1 MVAKLCHGE
10 MPDMSTEEGSVSSS
24 AIRAA
29 RRHWLIQT
37 GVLTALGA
45 LPTWVPRTAA
55 QSQSTFNALPRVALI
70 IGNTRYPDSPL
81 KNPANDAKAIAG
93 ELRKVGFKA
102 NLQLDVGRVALIQ
115 AIQNFGADLAKS
127 KGVGLFYYAGHGAQ
141 LGWRNYLIPVD
152 ADIQK
157 LEDIPAKTVDLNTL
171 LGGLTK
177 AENAMNVII
186 LDACRDNPFGTRVPI
201 EQKGLSQ
208 FDAPP
213 GSLIAY
219 ATAPG
224 NTAGDGE
231 GDYGLYT
238 ESLLREIRVPE
249 AKIEDVLK
257 RVRLAVRRRSQGQQ
271 IPWES
276 TSLEEDF
283 YFLPPVVTKRPS
295 AAEFDR
301 QFNEQKAAWDRIRD
315 SKNVDDFYAFLSKY
329 PGGFITEQAAFKIE
343 QLQKAKITAQAD
355 KNGFIQKPNEERY
368 RVGDQ
373 QVTRVTNNI
382 SGAVLYTS
390 RQLVEKIEDGL
401 VYVRGGGGNLQ
412 IRTLDGGTVRGG
424 APEGQY
430 SWDPP
435 RVDLPGDQ
443 LEVGKKWTART
454 IETIEK
460 TQDKLI
466 REDEV
471 KIVSLETVVV
481 PAGRFTAYKVVMDS
495 KYSNGTLARRTYWV
509 EPGWGF
515 FLKTIREISR
525 ATSKVNETYEMVS
538 RARGRV

>member
-1 MVAKLCHGE
+1 MRARGGNE
-10 MPDMSTEEGSVSSS
+10 SRS
-24 AIRAA
+24 AMGVG
-29 RRHWLIQT
+29 RRHWLIQ
-37 GVLTALGA
+37 AGA
-45 LPTWVPRTAA
+45 LTTSAALPLWVPRSAA
-55 QSQSTFNALPRVALI
+55 QSQSTLNALPRVALI
-70 IGNTRYPDSPL
+70 IGNSKYPAAPL
-81 KNPANDAKAIAG
+81 RNPANDANAIAT
-93 ELRKVGFKA
+93 ELQKVGFKF
-102 NLQLDVGRVALIQ
+102 NLQLDAGRVALTL
-115 AIQNFGADLAKS
+115 AIRNFSADLAKS

-186 LDACRDNPFGTRVPI
+186 LDACRDNPFGSRVPT

-208 FDAPP
+208 FDAPS

-224 NTAGDGE
+224 NTASDGE
-231 GDYGLYT
+231 GSNGLFT
-238 ESLLREIRVPE
+238 ESLLREIGVPE
-249 AKIEDVLK
+249 AKVEDVLK

-276 TSLEEDF
+276 TSLEDDF
-283 YFLPPVVTKRPS
+283 YFLPPAVIRKAS
-295 AAEFDR
+295 EAELDR
-301 QFNEQKAAWDRIRD
+301 QFNEQKAGWDRIKD
-315 SKNVDDFYAFLSKY
+315 SKNVDDFYAFLSRY

-343 QLQKAKITAQAD
+343 HLQKAKITIQAD
-355 KNGFIQKPNEERY
+355 KNGIIQKPNEERF
-368 RVGDQ
+368 RVGDEV
-373 QVTRVTNNI
+373 VTRVTNNV
-382 SGAVLYTS
+382 SGAVVSTS
-390 RQLVEKIEDGL
+390 RQKVEKIEDGL
-401 VYVRGGGGNLQ
+401 VYVRSASGDFL
-412 IRTLDGGTVRGG
+412 IRTLDGGTVRAGSS
-424 APEGQY
+424 EGYY

-454 IETIEK
+454 IETFEK
-460 TQDKLI
+460 SKNKLI

-471 KIVSLETVVV
+471 KIVSLETIAV
-481 PAGRFTAYKVVMDS
+481 PAGRFIAYKIVMDS
-495 KYSNGTLARRTYWV
+495 RYPNGTHTKRTYWV

-525 ATSKVNETYEMVS
+525 TNSRVNETYEMIS
-538 RARGRV
+538 RIRGGV